1 MKPKRFPPTDPREW
15 LRRAR
20 SNLVHAQAVA
30 DEVDLAELCF
40 DAQQAAEKAIKAVFI
55 HRGEPFPFT
64 HDLEALIRLLKV
76 NGQTVPKYVEVAKV
90 LTRFAV
96 VARYPD
102 FTAVTRRKYGQSVR
116 IAAAVLRWAE
126 RQIAPRGKRRRKP

>member
-20 SNLVHAQAVA
+20 SNLVHAQAVE

-55 HRGEPFPFT
+55 HRGPFHNLTSLPLRDGRPAT
-64 HDLEALIRLLKV
+64 EEA
-76 NGQTVPKYVEVAKV
+76 
-90 LTRFAV
+90 
-96 VARYPD
+96 
-102 FTAVTRRKYGQSVR
+102 
-116 IAAAVLRWAE
+116 
-126 RQIAPRGKRRRKP
+126 